1 MPQFDKITFFNQI
14 FWTLILFVF
23 FYLILLKGYLPKI
36 AIILKSRLKK
46 LVKSSLLSENSSLEI
61 IFIVRK
67 SNQQLEKVTNV
78 FRSALI
84 KNIEK
89 SEKTLKKGR
98 NSNLVYKKLFFLY
111 LNFFGQ
117 IIIKEIPVTTGQ
129 SESGQSLENN
139 FMWITSNLKR
149 VGPRFKIIGNNFLLT
164 WKCSALN
171 IEEFMSHF
179 NNEILGVIGC
189 GEYFLWYDVLING
202 QLRIYLQLFFN
213 ERERVNLRPFL
224 NLVFQNGRVLDK
236 SFYNLKNRWRTTFIK
251 LSQACGED
259 GYAKNLLITASQR
272 KELRKT
278 AIKMGVRISVRW
290 FTS

>member
-98 NSNLVYKKLFFLY
+98 NSNLVYKKLFFSY

-117 IIIKEIPVTTGQ
+117 TIIKE
-129 SESGQSLENN
+129 
-139 FMWITSNLKR
+139 
-149 VGPRFKIIGNNFLLT
+149 
-164 WKCSALN
+164 
-171 IEEFMSHF
+171 
-179 NNEILGVIGC
+179 VI
-189 GEYFLWYDVLING
+189 
-202 QLRIYLQLFFN
+202 
-213 ERERVNLRPFL
+213 
-224 NLVFQNGRVLDK
+224 
-236 SFYNLKNRWRTTFIK
+236 
-251 LSQACGED
+251 
-259 GYAKNLLITASQR
+259 
-272 KELRKT
+272 
-278 AIKMGVRISVRW
+278 
-290 FTS
+290 